1 MFKSFILL
9 LVSVLSLPAV
19 YHTSVKKESAIVL
32 SYRIE
37 NICVLPDE
45 LSETSGIIT
54 FDSLIWTFNDS
65 GGEAKIFGLN
75 TKTGSITRTLE
86 IKNGKNSDWEDIG
99 QNKEFIFIG
108 DFGNN
113 DGSRKDLR
121 IYMLPK
127 KNITRQQS
135 QTIDALVIDFY
146 YEDQEDYTPAMFAS
160 SFDCEAMIATTDSLY
175 LFTKDWINLHTSIY
189 SVPAKAGR
197 FKAKHTGNFN
207 SEGLITGADINS
219 KDQSVV
225 LCGYNLFYPF
235 IIVIN
240 DVHQLKEINRVDL
253 EEISGSQIEGVCF
266 INDNRFYVSN
276 ENSTEKQSLKR
287 IILNNH

>member
-19 YHTSVKKESAIVL
+19 YHTSVKKESAIVP

-121 IYMLPK
+121 IYMLP
-127 KNITRQQS
+127 
-135 QTIDALVIDFY
+135 
-146 YEDQEDYTPAMFAS
+146 P
-160 SFDCEAMIATTDSLY
+160 C
-175 LFTKDWINLHTSIY
+175 
-189 SVPAKAGR
+189 AG
-197 FKAKHTGNFN
+197 
-207 SEGLITGADINS
+207 
-219 KDQSVV
+219 
-225 LCGYNLFYPF
+225 
-235 IIVIN
+235 
-240 DVHQLKEINRVDL
+240 
-253 EEISGSQIEGVCF
+253 
-266 INDNRFYVSN
+266 
-276 ENSTEKQSLKR
+276 
-287 IILNNH
+287 